1 MIIYSST
8 AQEFRDNV
16 DDNKIVE
23 KIETAYIKGVGR
35 KPGDAERNS
44 WRESL
49 FRMESVIRKAELPG
63 DCGVLIEYIVPPTS
77 KGWTS

>member
-35 KPGDAERNS
+35 KPGVEKIFLGKIYSN
-44 WRESL
+44 
-49 FRMESVIRKAELPG
+49 FRRF
-63 DCGVLIEYIVPPTS
+63 LIFFF
-77 KGWTS
+77 